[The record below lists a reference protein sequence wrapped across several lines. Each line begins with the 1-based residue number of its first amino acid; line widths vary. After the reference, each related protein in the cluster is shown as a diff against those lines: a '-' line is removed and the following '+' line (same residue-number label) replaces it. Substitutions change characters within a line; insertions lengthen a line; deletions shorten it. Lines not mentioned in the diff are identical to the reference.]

1 MASISLGK
9 GANVP
14 VEAPTIRVE
23 LVRTA
28 DPRVPDTDVSAL
40 LLASDGRVRSDADM
54 VFHNQP
60 AHPSGAVIHLGKRGE
75 GAGGG

>member
-1 MASISLGK
+1 MSLGK